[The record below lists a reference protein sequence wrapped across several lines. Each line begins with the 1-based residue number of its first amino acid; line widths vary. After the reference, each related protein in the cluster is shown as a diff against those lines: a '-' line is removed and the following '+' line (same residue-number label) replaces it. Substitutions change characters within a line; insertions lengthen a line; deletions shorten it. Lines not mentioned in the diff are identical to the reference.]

1 MADGWWLEEAEE
13 PPKNA
18 SKGARIMM
26 VIVSEEERN
35 DLQYLIALNERY
47 IQSLREQIK
56 KLEEENE
63 QLIWE
68 LQVIEKELT
77 KTS

>member
-1 MADGWWLEEAEE
+1 MAGGWWLEEAEE

-56 KLEEENE
+56 KLEEENIE
-63 QLIWE
+63 LLWE
-68 LQVIEKELT
+68 LKVIEEELS

>member
-1 MADGWWLEEAEE
+1 
-13 PPKNA
+13 
-18 SKGARIMM
+18 MM